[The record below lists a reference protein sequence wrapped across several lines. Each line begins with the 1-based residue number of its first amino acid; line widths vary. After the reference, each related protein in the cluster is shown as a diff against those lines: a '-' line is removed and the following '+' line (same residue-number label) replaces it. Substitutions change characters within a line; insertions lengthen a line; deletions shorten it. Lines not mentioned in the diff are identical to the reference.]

1 MSAKAGSRV
10 VPRIVFDP
18 SRSCRDGFYFFAA
31 ALCAVAVPPCR
42 RIAVMRCLCRRSA
55 CRGAGL
61 SHRVAATP
69 LCRTAG
75 LSCCSTAVPPCRCT
89 RRAVRTSLEILS
101 AGLSPAHRVNKLI
114 IPKEKI

>member
-31 ALCAVAVPPCR
+31 ALCAAVPPC
-42 RIAVMRCLCRRSA
+42 C
-55 CRGAGL
+55 
-61 SHRVAATP
+61 
-69 LCRTAG
+69 
-75 LSCCSTAVPPCRCT
+75 CT